1 MNSFVIFA
9 PKIFR
14 RLPAVGN
21 PAKIAKPSVEA
32 FEFGS
37 KFSLTGKNAGTRH
50 LVFCV
55 REQHETRRRCARAPK
70 ILEEHRGT
78 LENYELVFNRKARGG
93 VATAN
98 IRQAP
103 GKVVEGVLYRIPE
116 SAFRNLDRYEGAPQQ
131 YRRIEVTVTYGEGKK
146 AGAQVYIATKVDKGL
161 RPAPHYLQ
169 TILDGAAEHKI
180 SRGVRREN

>member
-1 MNSFVIFA
+1 MPSPATWYFAYASNMNSA
-9 PKIFR
+9 QMR
-14 RLPAVGN
+14 
-21 PAKIAKPSVEA
+21 
-32 FEFGS
+32 
-37 KFSLTGKNAGTRH
+37 TRAE
-50 LVFCV
+50 V
-55 REQHETRRRCARAPK
+55 
-70 ILEEHRGT
+70 LEENRGR

-169 TILDGAAEHKI
+169 TILDGAAEHKFPTEYVEKI
-180 SRGVRREN
+180 KEAAQSG

>member
-1 MNSFVIFA
+1 MPAPATWYFAYASNMNSA
-9 PKIFR
+9 QMR
-14 RLPAVGN
+14 M
-21 PAKIAKPSVEA
+21 
-32 FEFGS
+32 
-37 KFSLTGKNAGTRH
+37 
-50 LVFCV
+50 
-55 REQHETRRRCARAPK
+55 RAE

-131 YRRIEVTVTYGEGKK
+131 YRRIEVTVTYGEVKK
-146 AGAQVYIATKVDKGL
+146 AAAQVYIATKVDKGL

-169 TILDGAAEHKI
+169 TILDGAAEHKFPAEYVEKI
-180 SRGVRREN
+180 KEAAQSG

>member
-1 MNSFVIFA
+1 MPAPATWYFAYASNMNSA
-9 PKIFR
+9 QMR
-14 RLPAVGN
+14 
-21 PAKIAKPSVEA
+21 
-32 FEFGS
+32 
-37 KFSLTGKNAGTRH
+37 TRA
-50 LVFCV
+50 
-55 REQHETRRRCARAPK
+55 E

-103 GKVVEGVLYRIPE
+103 GKVVEGILYRIPE

-169 TILDGAAEHKI
+169 TILAGAAEHKFPAEYVEKI
-180 SRGVRREN
+180 KEAAQGG

>member
-1 MNSFVIFA
+1 MPAPATWYFAYASNMNSA
-9 PKIFR
+9 QMR
-14 RLPAVGN
+14 
-21 PAKIAKPSVEA
+21 
-32 FEFGS
+32 
-37 KFSLTGKNAGTRH
+37 TRA
-50 LVFCV
+50 
-55 REQHETRRRCARAPK
+55 E

-146 AGAQVYIATKVDKGL
+146 TGAQVYIATKVDKGL

-169 TILDGAAEHKI
+169 TILDGAAEHKFPAEYVERI
-180 SRGVRREN
+180 KEAAQGG

>member
-1 MNSFVIFA
+1 MPPPATWYFAYASNMNSA
-9 PKIFR
+9 QMR
-14 RLPAVGN
+14 
-21 PAKIAKPSVEA
+21 
-32 FEFGS
+32 
-37 KFSLTGKNAGTRH
+37 TRA
-50 LVFCV
+50 
-55 REQHETRRRCARAPK
+55 E

-146 AGAQVYIATKVDKGL
+146 AAAQVYIATKVDKGL

-169 TILDGAAEHKI
+169 TILDGAAEHKFPAEYVERI
-180 SRGVRREN
+180 KEAAQGG

>member
-1 MNSFVIFA
+1 MPAPATWYFAYASNMNSAQMRTRAEIF
-9 PKIFR
+9 
-14 RLPAVGN
+14 
-21 PAKIAKPSVEA
+21 
-32 FEFGS
+32 
-37 KFSLTGKNAGTRH
+37 
-50 LVFCV
+50 
-55 REQHETRRRCARAPK
+55 
-70 ILEEHRGT
+70 EEHRGT

-116 SAFRNLDRYEGAPQQ
+116 SAFHNLDRYEGAPQQ

-169 TILDGAAEHKI
+169 TILDGAAEHKFPAEYVERI
-180 SRGVRREN
+180 KEAAQGG